1 MSITFSA
8 DEIFEMAEELERN
21 GGKFYRQA
29 AESFKDPAKEQLLL
43 SLAEMEDQHEVTF
56 EAMRAQLT
64 DEERE
69 VTTYDPDHEAAMY
82 LRAMADGHVF
92 DVKQP
97 PSEKLTGKE
106 SFEEILKIAIGCEKD
121 SIVFYLGLRDLVPAK
136 EGKDKIDA
144 IIREEMGHISILNK
158 QLNASAVSCKV

>member
-29 AESFKDPAKEQLLL
+29 AENFKDPVKEQLLL
-43 SLAEMEDQHEVTF
+43 SLAEMEDQHEITF
-56 EAMRAQLT
+56 HEMRGQLT
-64 DEERE
+64 DAEKEIA
-69 VTTYDPDHEAAMY
+69 TYDPDHEAAMY

-92 DVKQP
+92 DVTQP
-97 PSEKLTGKE
+97 PSEKLTGNE
-106 SFEEILKIAIGCEKD
+106 SFVDILKIAIGCEKD
-121 SIVFYLGLRDLVPAK
+121 SIVFYLGLRDLVSAK
-136 EGKDKIDA
+136 DGKDKIDA

-158 QLNASAVSCKV
+158 QLMANL

>member
-21 GGKFYRQA
+21 GSKFYRQA
-29 AESFKDPAKEQLLL
+29 AKNFKEPAKQQLLL
-43 SLAEMEDQHEVTF
+43 SLAEMEDQHEITF
-56 EAMRAQLT
+56 EAMRSQLT
-64 DEERE
+64 EAEKE
-69 VTTYDPDHEAAMY
+69 ISTFDPDDEAGMY

-92 DVKQP
+92 DVSQP
-97 PSEKLTGKE
+97 PSEKLTGSE
-106 SFEEILKIAIGCEKD
+106 TFTDILKIAIGCEKD

-158 QLNASAVSCKV
+158 QLNASL

>member
-21 GGKFYRQA
+21 GSKFYRQA
-29 AESFKDPAKEQLLL
+29 AENFKEPAKQQLLL
-43 SLAEMEDQHEVTF
+43 SLAEMEDLHELTF
-56 EAMRAQLT
+56 EAMRDQLT
-64 DEERE
+64 DAERE
-69 VTTYDPDHEAAMY
+69 VSTFDPDDEVGMY

-92 DVKQP
+92 DVSQP
-97 PSEKLTGKE
+97 PSEKLTGNE
-106 SFEEILKIAIGCEKD
+106 TFTDILKIALGCEKD

-144 IIREEMGHISILNK
+144 IIREEMGHISLLNK
-158 QLNASAVSCKV
+158 QLNASQ

>member
-1 MSITFSA
+1 MSIKFSA

-21 GGKFYRQA
+21 GAKFYRQA
-29 AESFKDPAKEQLLL
+29 AKNFKEPVKKELLL

-56 EAMRAQLT
+56 ESMRGQLS
-64 DEERE
+64 DAERE

-97 PSEKLTGKE
+97 PSEKLSGNE
-106 SFEEILKIAIGCEKD
+106 SFSDILKIAIGCEKD

-144 IIREEMGHISILNK
+144 IIREEMGHISLLNK
-158 QLNASAVSCKV
+158 QLTASA

>member
-8 DEIFEMAEELERN
+8 DEIFEMAVELECN

-29 AESFKDPAKEQLLL
+29 AEVFTEPVKQELLL
-43 SLAEMEDQHEVTF
+43 TLAEMEDQHELVFKT
-56 EAMRAQLT
+56 MRTQLS
-64 DEERE
+64 DAEKEINSF
-69 VTTYDPDHEAAMY
+69 DPDDEAAMY

-92 DVKQP
+92 DVSQSP
-97 PSEKLTGKE
+97 AEKLTGNE
-106 SFEEILKIAIGCEKD
+106 SFEDILKIAIGCEKD

-158 QLNASAVSCKV
+158 QLNASQ

>member
-21 GGKFYRQA
+21 GANFYRQA
-29 AESFKDPAKEQLLL
+29 ANNFKDPVKEQLLL
-43 SLAEMEDQHEVTF
+43 SLAEMEYQHEITF
-56 EAMRAQLT
+56 ERMRSQLSNA
-64 DEERE
+64 EKE

-97 PSEKLTGKE
+97 PSEKLSGNE
-106 SFEEILKIAIGCEKD
+106 SFADILKIAIGCEKD
-121 SIVFYLGLRDLVPAK
+121 SIVFYLGLRDFVPAE

-158 QLNASAVSCKV
+158 QLGAKS